1 MKWETQSQVPPKNHQ
16 YRIGRV
22 QRGILRAF
30 IVAPEWTTRE
40 LMEWTH
46 SLALYRGGR
55 SHRER
60 HYYCRD
66 IRRAAD
72 RIAARVGRRWPDGIV
87 WRARE

>member
-1 MKWETQSQVPPKNHQ
+1 MPPKNHK
-16 YRIGRV
+16 RIGRV

-46 SLALYRGGR
+46 TMPLHRGGR

-72 RIAARVGRRWPDGIV
+72 QLAIRIGRRWPDGII
-87 WRARE
+87 WRAKE